1 MIEESAIVVQVSDD
15 YAIVETEQR
24 AACGSCKSAG
34 SCSTSLL
41 SGLFKRRH
49 NQLRVL
55 NPIHARPGERVVIGV
70 HENALLKVSFSAY
83 LLPLLCML
91 LMAIAVEQLT
101 DRFLYR
107 LGELP
112 IIGGGLLGL
121 VIGLL
126 LFRRLS
132 ARRLLDP
139 DYQAVILRPVM
150 TQHIPLV

>member
-1 MIEESAIVVQVSDD
+1 MIEESAIVVRASDD

-24 AACGSCKSAG
+24 AACGSCRSAG

-55 NPIHARPGERVVIGV
+55 NPIQAQPGERVVIGV
-70 HENALLKVSFSAY
+70 RESALLKVSFSAY
-83 LLPLLCML
+83 LLPLLSML
-91 LMAIAVEQLT
+91 FMAIAIEQLT
-101 DRFLYR
+101 DRFLNR

-112 IIGGGLLGL
+112 IIVGGLLGL

-150 TQHIPLV
+150 TQHVPLV